1 MEAKTSQVGTYAKH
15 FYPYIKLVENEN
27 MNPVLKNQ
35 MQQAEDFFN
44 SIPEEKHLYRYGA
57 DKWSIKEVIQ
67 HIIDTERV
75 FAYRALAFS
84 RKDVHTLPSMD
95 ENSYAVN
102 SDADNRKFHDLIDEF
117 KAVRQSTI
125 FLFNSFS
132 PSQLNE
138 VGKASDYEMSVKA
151 MGYTIA
157 GHAAHHINILKDRYL
172 A

>member
-1 MEAKTSQVGTYAKH
+1 MEQANSKIGIYAAH
-15 FYPYIKLVENEN
+15 FYPYIKLVQNEDLKT
-27 MNPVLKNQ
+27 VLEDQ
-35 MQQAEDFFN
+35 MQETEAFFN
-44 SIPEEKHLYRYGA
+44 SIPEEKYLYKYA
-57 DKWSIKEVIQ
+57 PDKWSIKEVIQ

-84 RKDVHTLPSMD
+84 RKDVHALPSMD
-95 ENSYAVN
+95 ENSYAIN
-102 SDADNRKFHDLIDEF
+102 SDADKRKFQDLIDEF
-117 KAVRQSTI
+117 KAVRQSSI

-157 GHAAHHINILKDRYL
+157 GHVAHHINILKERYL

>member
-1 MEAKTSQVGTYAKH
+1 MESANSKIGIYASH
-15 FYPYIKLVENEN
+15 FYPYIKLVENEDLKT
-27 MNPVLKNQ
+27 VLKDQ
-35 MQQAEDFFN
+35 MQETGAFFN
-44 SIPEEKHLYRYGA
+44 SIPEEKYLYKYA
-57 DKWSIKEVIQ
+57 PDKWSIKEVIQ

-95 ENSYAVN
+95 ENSYAIHSN
-102 SDADNRKFHDLIDEF
+102 ADNRNFRDLIDEF
-117 KAVRQSTI
+117 LAVRQSTI

-132 PSQLNE
+132 PAQLNE
-138 VGKASDYEMSVKA
+138 VGKASDYEMGVKA

-157 GHAAHHINILKDRYL
+157 GHVAHHTNILKERYL

>member
-1 MEAKTSQVGTYAKH
+1 MEAKSNNIGIYAPH
-15 FYPYIKLVENEN
+15 FYPYIKLVENKDLKT
-27 MNPVLKNQ
+27 VLQNQ
-35 MQQAEDFFN
+35 IQETEEFFN
-44 SIPEEKHLYRYGA
+44 SIPEEKYLYKYGE

-95 ENSYAVN
+95 ENSYAIN
-102 SDADNRKFHDLIDEF
+102 SNADNRTWQDLTDEF
-117 KAVRQSTI
+117 VAVRKSTI

-132 PSQLNE
+132 PEQFNE
-138 VGKASDYEMSVKA
+138 VGKSGNYEMGVKA

-157 GHAAHHINILKDRYL
+157 GHLAHHVHILKERYL

>member
-1 MEAKTSQVGTYAKH
+1 MEQANSKIGIYAAH
-15 FYPYIKLVENEN
+15 FYPYIKLVQNEDLKT
-27 MNPVLKNQ
+27 VLEDQ
-35 MQQAEDFFN
+35 MQETEAFFN
-44 SIPEEKHLYRYGA
+44 SIPEEKYLYKYA
-57 DKWSIKEVIQ
+57 PDKWSIKEVIQ

-95 ENSYAVN
+95 ENSYAIN
-102 SDADNRKFHDLIDEF
+102 SDADKRKFQDLIDEF
-117 KAVRQSTI
+117 KAVRQSSI
-125 FLFNSFS
+125 FLFTSFS

-157 GHAAHHINILKDRYL
+157 GHVAHHINILKERYL

>member
-1 MEAKTSQVGTYAKH
+1 MEAKTSHVGIYAKH

-27 MNPVLKNQ
+27 LKSVLKNQ
-35 MQQAEDFFN
+35 MQQTEDFFN
-44 SIPEEKHLYRYGA
+44 SIPEEKYLYKYAA

-95 ENSYAVN
+95 ENSYAIN
-102 SDADNRKFHDLIDEF
+102 SDADNRKFQDLIDEF

-138 VGKASDYEMSVKA
+138 VGKASDYEMSVNA

-157 GHAAHHINILKDRYL
+157 GHAAHHINILKERYL